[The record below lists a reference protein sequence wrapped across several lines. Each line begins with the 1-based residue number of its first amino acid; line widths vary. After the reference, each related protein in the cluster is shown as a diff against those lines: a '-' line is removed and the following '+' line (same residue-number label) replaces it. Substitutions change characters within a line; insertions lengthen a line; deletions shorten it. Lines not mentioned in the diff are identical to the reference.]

1 MLFRQCR
8 TTRDGASRAERR
20 FAVSLAAS
28 VVTEGGSVAVR
39 LLDLSVGGA
48 LAESALAPA
57 VGSRVI
63 LERERIEVA
72 ARVIWKRGVRFG
84 LAFERP
90 IKATE
95 LFFQLSRSRDEQQEP
110 EPPPAPAATA

>member
-1 MLFRQCR
+1 M
-8 TTRDGASRAERR
+8 
-20 FAVSLAAS
+20 SLAAS
-28 VVTEGGSVAVR
+28 VETERGPVAVR

-63 LERERIEVA
+63 LRRERIEVA
-72 ARVIWKRGVRFG
+72 ARVIWKRGARFG
-84 LAFERP
+84 LAFDRP

-95 LFFQLSRSRDEQQEP
+95 LFFQLSRNRDEQQEP
-110 EPPPAPAATA
+110 APPPAAAA

>member
-1 MLFRQCR
+1 MQFRQGR
-8 TTRDGASRAERR
+8 TTGDPPSRAERR

-28 VVTEGGSVAVR
+28 VVTERGSLAVR

-57 VGSRVI
+57 VGIRLI
-63 LERERIEVA
+63 LRRERIEVA
-72 ARVIWKRGVRFG
+72 ARVIWKRGARFG

-90 IKATE
+90 IRATE
-95 LFFQLSRSRDEQQEP
+95 LFFQLSRSRDGQQEP
-110 EPPPAPAATA
+110 APPLAPAAAA